1 MTDVEQIKAKIDIV
15 SFLSEYMTLKK
26 AGRNFKA
33 ICPFH
38 SEKTPS
44 FIVSPERGSWHCFG
58 ACATGGDVIGF
69 LQKWEGIEF
78 LEALKILAKR
88 AGVTLSHYAPSEAS
102 QLKEK
107 LYEINHLSSEFFHYL
122 LVSHRMGRKALKYLS
137 GRHIKEQTIK
147 TFRLGYAP
155 DSWDS
160 LFRYL
165 LKKGYSREDIYT
177 AGLLVKS
184 DRGTYY
190 DRFRGRL
197 VFTLCDHRGNIVGFS
212 GRLLDEGVYP
222 EQGREVYSEQSRG
235 VHSERQRGA
244 KYVNTSETPVYIKG
258 NVLYGLEITKEAIKK
273 EKEAVVVEGEFD
285 FLSSYQSGVS
295 NVVAIKGSALTE
307 GQILLLKRYTEDVIL
322 ALDSDFAGNEA
333 ARRGLE
339 TAENNN
345 LSVRIARLLYG
356 KDPAECIE
364 KDPQLWVKSVKKPI
378 PIYDF
383 IIENAIFKYGKD
395 EALSKK
401 KVSDEAVPFLAKI
414 TNPIVASHYIKY
426 LAKILSVS
434 EEGVE
439 MAIRQFQKRKQLFSG
454 TVKIAAAKT
463 SREILLEE
471 HLLALMIQS
480 KNPAESLSTVLS
492 ILIIDDFYQP
502 VFKRITE
509 LLILYFKTHKKFD
522 LPDFA
527 ALLSAE
533 MVTTFDKLCMVEI
546 DQILKDTSLFEKE
559 LKYTAIDIKRAALKR
574 RVNDLSAKIR
584 QKEDEGDEKE
594 AQNCNEELR
603 QLLVAMQTLDKS
615 G

>member
-88 AGVTLSHYAPSEAS
+88 AGVTLSHYVPSEAS

-122 LVSHRMGRKALKYLS
+122 LTSHRMGRKALKYLS

-147 TFRLGYAP
+147 TFMLGYAP

-197 VFTLCDHRGNIVGFS
+197 IFTLCDHRGNIVGFS
-212 GRLLDEGVYP
+212 GRLLDEEVYP
-222 EQGREVYSEQSRG
+222 EQKQGVYP
-235 VHSERQRGA
+235 ERQRGA
-244 KYVNTSETPVYIKG
+244 KYINTSETPVYIKG
-258 NVLYGLEITKEAIKK
+258 NVLYGLEITKEAIKR

-285 FLSSYQSGVS
+285 FLSSYQSGIS

-307 GQILLLKRYTEDVIL
+307 GQTLLLKRYTEDVIL

-333 ARRGLE
+333 VRRGLE

-345 LSVRIARLLYG
+345 LSVRIAKLLYG

-364 KDPQLWVKSVKKPI
+364 KDPQLWVKSVRKPI

-383 IIENAIFKYGKD
+383 IIENAISKYGKD

-439 MAIRQFQKRKQLFSG
+439 MAIRQFQKKRQLSSG
-454 TVKIAAAKT
+454 NVKIAAAKT
-463 SREILLEE
+463 SRETLLEE
-471 HLLALMIQS
+471 HLLALIIQS
-480 KNPAESLSTVLS
+480 KNPSESLSTVLS
-492 ILIIDDFYQP
+492 ILTLDDFYQP
-502 VFKRITE
+502 VLKRIVQ

-522 LPDFA
+522 LKDFA

-533 MVTTFDKLCMVEI
+533 MVVTFDKLCMLEI
-546 DQILKDTSLFEKE
+546 DQILKDKNLFEKE
-559 LKYTAIDIKRAALKR
+559 LKHTAIDIKRVALKKQ
-574 RVNDLSAKIR
+574 VNDLSAKIR
-584 QKEDEGDEKE
+584 QKEDEGDEEE
-594 AQNCNEELR
+594 AQNCNEKLR